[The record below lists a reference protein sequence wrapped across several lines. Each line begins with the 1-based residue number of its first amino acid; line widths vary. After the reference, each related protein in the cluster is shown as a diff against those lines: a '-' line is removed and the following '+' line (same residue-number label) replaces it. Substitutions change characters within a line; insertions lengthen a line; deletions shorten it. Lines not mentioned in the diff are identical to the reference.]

1 MNADTRRWI
10 LLATLTPILAAIGD
24 LHCSAADITPPSE
37 QKSAKGVA
45 EYADEFADAEQSR
58 KPLFKWTLPFTQYV
72 RPPIP
77 EQHYGGIGPPRP
89 KVRLDEESDL
99 VSMKPTPVEQLIER
113 GFPSGESSQEEVFGF
128 TITLSR

>member
-10 LLATLTPILAAIGD
+10 LLATPTPILAAIGD

-58 KPLFKWTLPFTQYV
+58 KPLYEWTLPFTQYV
-72 RPPIP
+72 RPPFK
-77 EQHYGGIGPPRP
+77 EDFSGRMAPPRP

-99 VSMKPTPVEQLIER
+99 VSMKPTPMEQLIER
-113 GFPSGESSQEEVFGF
+113 GFPSGESSQEDVFSF
-128 TITLSR
+128 TITFSR